1 MSFLSTLGNKNNEN
15 KNNGNIK
22 NVKQSAID
30 HKLDIDN
37 IQIDFF
43 DDDDDDEG
51 QYKIGHSYVK
61 IPGDEFNHLTFKD
74 NTDLNYLNRYI
85 INQNLIDDYYNRI
98 CINDAKEQHFVLK
111 YKQNEYYTKGIIGI
125 SKFKIDTTEHILNN
139 NVDGSTLLREN
150 FDKSR
155 FLDISKHIFRILI
168 ILYPQ
173 IIRNYALTK
182 NKEVDGN
189 LLTNKEVSIIIE
201 AFKKRLF
208 LSKNEYNIN
217 ELIDDFSAPFVLIF
231 LNFME
236 KNIECLNNNKN
247 DESGKKFLEEILL
260 ENKIK
265 NKVNKIWNVGEIENE
280 NISLKFIKKFYNINL
295 K

>member
-1 MSFLSTLGNKNNEN
+1 MSFLSTLG
-15 KNNGNIK
+15 

-30 HKLDIDN
+30 HKLAIDD

-43 DDDDDDEG
+43 DDDDDDDEG
-51 QYKIGHSYVK
+51 QYKIGHTYVK

-98 CINDAKEQHFVLK
+98 CINDAREQYSVLK
-111 YKQNEYYTKGIIGI
+111 YKQNKYYTKGIIGI
-125 SKFKIDTTEHILNN
+125 SKFKVVTTENILNN
-139 NVDGSTLLREN
+139 TVDISTSLDGN
-150 FDKSR
+150 FTKND
-155 FLDISKHIFRILI
+155 FLNISKHIFRILI

-189 LLTNKEVSIIIE
+189 LLTHKEVSIIIE

-208 LSKNEYNIN
+208 LDNKNISDLIN
-217 ELIDDFSAPFVLIF
+217 DFSAPFVLII

-236 KNIECLNNNKN
+236 KNIECLNTI
-247 DESGKKFLEEILL
+247 ESQKKFLEEILL

-265 NKVNKIWNVGEIENE
+265 NKVHKMWNVGEIKNE
-280 NISLKFIKKFYNINL
+280 DISPKFIKKFYNINL